1 MPKRFYLPE
10 TSGSTIFIFTSV
22 GNFGLFFLLL
32 WLLLINMIVF
42 YLFGLDKHRA
52 QNMQKKKTRRI
63 PERVFFRLAILGGSP
78 GALIAM
84 RVFHHKTRHKSFYLG
99 IPIILITQVLLFFL
113 IYIVYINI

>member
-10 TSGSTIFIFTSV
+10 PSDSTVIFTSI

-32 WLLLINMIVF
+32 WLLLINIIVF
-42 YLFGLDKHRA
+42 YLFGLDKQRA

-63 PERVFFRLAILGGSP
+63 PERTFFRLAILGGSL

-84 RVFHHKTRHKSFYLG
+84 RVFHHKTRHKLFYLG
-99 IPIILITQVLLFFL
+99 IPIILIAQIFLLFL
-113 IYIVYINI
+113 IYIFLFYI